1 MRRSAEERLMF
12 YPTRC
17 CITNWNS
24 TTIGNTPYQ
33 WYTKG
38 DIKIFI
44 VEVQVIR
51 KGSMYEL

>member
-1 MRRSAEERLMF
+1 MRRSDEGRLILL
-12 YPTRC
+12 PTRC
-17 CITNWNS
+17 CMTNWNS
-24 TTIGNTPYQ
+24 TTIGNVSYQ
-33 WYTKG
+33 WYTKE

>member
-1 MRRSAEERLMF
+1 MRRSDEGRLF
-12 YPTRC
+12 LLPTRC
-17 CITNWNS
+17 CMTNWNS
-24 TTIGNTPYQ
+24 ATIGNSSYQ
-33 WYTKG
+33 WYTKE

>member
-1 MRRSAEERLMF
+1 MRRSDEGRLILL
-12 YPTRC
+12 PTRC
-17 CITNWNS
+17 CMTNWNS

>member
-1 MRRSAEERLMF
+1 MRRSDEGRLILLT
-12 YPTRC
+12 TRC
-17 CITNWNS
+17 CMTNWNS

>member
-1 MRRSAEERLMF
+1 MRRSDEGRLILL
-12 YPTRC
+12 PTRC

-24 TTIGNTPYQ
+24 TTIGNDLYQ

>member
-1 MRRSAEERLMF
+1 MRRSDEGRLILL
-12 YPTRC
+12 PTRC

-24 TTIGNTPYQ
+24 TTIGNDLYQ

-51 KGSMYEL
+51 KGSMYE

>member
-1 MRRSAEERLMF
+1 MRRSTEERLMS

-24 TTIGNTPYQ
+24 TTIGNGLYQ

>member
-1 MRRSAEERLMF
+1 MRRPDEGRLILLS
-12 YPTRC
+12 TRC
-17 CITNWNS
+17 CMTNWNS
-24 TTIGNTPYQ
+24 ATIGNVSYQ
-33 WYTKG
+33 WYTKE